1 MGETGE
7 DGEQKGEPRAG
18 GPALGRGGPERPRLR
33 GADERPQH
41 QVLPGGGGLDNKM
54 HHCNK
59 SVPVSRQVDRGPLCV
74 EDPHPEGPCS
84 RALRDVLLVL
94 PLHGCHIWHL

>member
-7 DGEQKGEPRAG
+7 DGEQKGGRRPQGSPRAG
-18 GPALGRGGPERPRLR
+18 GPALGRGRPGETPAA

-41 QVLPGGGGLDNKM
+41 QVLPGGGGGLNNK
-54 HHCNK
+54 
-59 SVPVSRQVDRGPLCV
+59 VDRGLLCV

-84 RALRDVLLVL
+84 RALRKPVFLRS
-94 PLHGCHIWHL
+94 